1 MEKIMNIR
9 PVVNDLHT
17 LYAFLKTDSKAL
29 SDLHMLNSAMKTY
42 DVNPNFPTPGPSSPR
57 FQIAESLSVPAEFN
71 SHTPIASPSRIIDYY
86 ARRIANKTGAIL
98 WVWSI
103 RQS

>member
-42 DVNPNFPTPGPSSPR
+42 DVNPNFPTPGPSSTR
-57 FQIAESLSVPAEFN
+57 FQIAERSPVPIDFN
-71 SHTPIASPSRIIDYY
+71 SKSPIASNSRIIEYY
-86 ARRIANKTGAIL
+86 AKRIGNGKGAIL

-103 RQS
+103 T